1 MSFKLRLLSMASRL
15 LTGVGERRPLLTLE
29 ENRRL
34 TETGVGTPMGDLFR
48 SYWQP
53 LLLTRELGPDGEPK
67 RLRIFGEDF
76 IAFRNSEGKVGVV
89 EPRCSHRGAD
99 LFFGRNE
106 ECGLRCAYH
115 GWKFD
120 VEGNCVDLPTST
132 PEIAE
137 RTKPKAAIRALQVQE
152 YGDLVWGYLGDG
164 IAPELPKFEFAE
176 LPASQRFVS
185 KKFQQCNWA
194 QAVEGGLD
202 TAHFSYLHA
211 AMSSGDKVSLMGK
224 MGLNEPPSVARYRWL
239 VEDGMP
245 DFTVLKHNAGL
256 VLGASR
262 KADRDDLYWRITQFM
277 TPNHSLAPNSFPGD
291 MCQGNSWVP
300 VDDHSCWIF
309 CFAYHLERDLTDQER
324 AQYEKGSGIF
334 AAVDEN
340 YIPLRNRENDYLIDR
355 DRQKN
360 LNFTGIEGISE
371 QDAAI
376 ADSQGLIADRT
387 KELLGQT
394 DLGIVRFRQIMLEAA
409 SDLEK
414 GQSPLGLD
422 SPEAYYVRSG
432 DAMSKKG
439 TQFLD
444 ILQERFG
451 EYAGE
456 QLRQL

>member
-1 MSFKLRLLSMASRL
+1 
-15 LTGVGERRPLLTLE
+15 
-29 ENRRL
+29 
-34 TETGVGTPMGDLFR
+34 
-48 SYWQP
+48 
-53 LLLTRELGPDGEPK
+53 
-67 RLRIFGEDF
+67 
-76 IAFRNSEGKVGVV
+76 
-89 EPRCSHRGAD
+89 
-99 LFFGRNE
+99 
-106 ECGLRCAYH
+106 
-115 GWKFD
+115 
-120 VEGNCVDLPTST
+120 
-132 PEIAE
+132 
-137 RTKPKAAIRALQVQE
+137 
-152 YGDLVWGYLGDG
+152 
-164 IAPELPKFEFAE
+164 
-176 LPASQRFVS
+176 
-185 KKFQQCNWA
+185 
-194 QAVEGGLD
+194 
-202 TAHFSYLHA
+202 
-211 AMSSGDKVSLMGK
+211 
-224 MGLNEPPSVARYRWL
+224 
-239 VEDGMP
+239 
-245 DFTVLKHNAGL
+245 
-256 VLGASR
+256 
-262 KADRDDLYWRITQFM
+262 M

-355 DRQKN
+355 NRQKN

>member
-1 MSFKLRLLSMASRL
+1 MFASRS
-15 LTGVGERRPLLTLE
+15 RP
-29 ENRRL
+29 
-34 TETGVGTPMGDLFR
+34 
-48 SYWQP
+48 
-53 LLLTRELGPDGEPK
+53 
-67 RLRIFGEDF
+67 
-76 IAFRNSEGKVGVV
+76 
-89 EPRCSHRGAD
+89 
-99 LFFGRNE
+99 FFGRNE

-245 DFTVLKHNAGL
+245 DFTVLKHNSGL

>member
-1 MSFKLRLLSMASRL
+1 
-15 LTGVGERRPLLTLE
+15 LLTLE

-53 LLLTRELGPDGEPK
+53 LLLSRELGPDGEPK

-245 DFTVLKHNAGL
+245 DFTVLKHNSGL

-324 AQYEKGSGIF
+324 KQYENGSGIF

-355 DRQKN
+355 NRQKN

>member
-1 MSFKLRLLSMASRL
+1 M
-15 LTGVGERRPLLTLE
+15 
-29 ENRRL
+29 
-34 TETGVGTPMGDLFR
+34 
-48 SYWQP
+48 
-53 LLLTRELGPDGEPK
+53 
-67 RLRIFGEDF
+67 
-76 IAFRNSEGKVGVV
+76 
-89 EPRCSHRGAD
+89 
-99 LFFGRNE
+99 
-106 ECGLRCAYH
+106 
-115 GWKFD
+115 
-120 VEGNCVDLPTST
+120 
-132 PEIAE
+132 
-137 RTKPKAAIRALQVQE
+137 
-152 YGDLVWGYLGDG
+152 
-164 IAPELPKFEFAE
+164 
-176 LPASQRFVS
+176 
-185 KKFQQCNWA
+185 
-194 QAVEGGLD
+194 
-202 TAHFSYLHA
+202 
-211 AMSSGDKVSLMGK
+211 
-224 MGLNEPPSVARYRWL
+224 
-239 VEDGMP
+239 
-245 DFTVLKHNAGL
+245 
-256 VLGASR
+256 
-262 KADRDDLYWRITQFM
+262 
-277 TPNHSLAPNSFPGD
+277 
-291 MCQGNSWVP
+291 
-300 VDDHSCWIF
+300 
-309 CFAYHLERDLTDQER
+309 ERDLTDQER
-324 AQYEKGSGIF
+324 KQYEKGSGIF

>member
-15 LTGVGERRPLLTLE
+15 LTGVGGRRPLLTLE
-29 ENRRL
+29 ENKRL

-53 LLLTRELGPDGEPK
+53 LLLSRELGPDGEPK

-245 DFTVLKHNAGL
+245 DFTVLKHNSGL

>member
-1 MSFKLRLLSMASRL
+1 MASRL
-15 LTGVGERRPLLTLE
+15 LTGVGGRRPLLTLE

-53 LLLTRELGPDGEPK
+53 LLLSRELGLDGEPK

-137 RTKPKAAIRALQVQE
+137 RTKLKAAIRALQVEE
-152 YGDLVWGYLGDG
+152 YGDLVWGYLGEG
-164 IAPELPKFEFAE
+164 TAPELPKFEFAE

-245 DFTVLKHNAGL
+245 DFTVLKHNSGL

-262 KADRDDLYWRITQFM
+262 KADKDDLYWRITQFM

-355 DRQKN
+355 NRQKN
-360 LNFTGIEGISE
+360 FNFTGIEGISE

-414 GQSPLGLD
+414 GHSPLGLE